1 MKASSAHSV
10 EAEPTERARP
20 AVERKL
26 RVGL

>member
-1 MKASSAHSV
+1 MKAGNAQSV
-10 EAEPTERARP
+10 EAEPTERVMR